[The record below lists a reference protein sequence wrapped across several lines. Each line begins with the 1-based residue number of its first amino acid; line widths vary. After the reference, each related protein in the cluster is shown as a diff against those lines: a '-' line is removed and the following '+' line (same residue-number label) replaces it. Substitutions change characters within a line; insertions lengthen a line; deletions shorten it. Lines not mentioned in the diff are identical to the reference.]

1 MQYVV
6 AVQLDNF
13 SVVIRQSSWYSCCM
27 DNDKIYLFNPF
38 EGIVGIVRPSCFLR
52 ALFDLVKVICFFFT
66 SGAEYLCAQ
75 TIMFC
80 LSCFLPRIIFL
91 RGCVY
96 AVHIILAFSWSSPAD
111 SDGLACFLVLL
122 RCSSECRLFP
132 DFLCILYMKKMIVS

>member
-1 MQYVV
+1 
-6 AVQLDNF
+6 
-13 SVVIRQSSWYSCCM
+13 M
-27 DNDKIYLFNPF
+27 DDDKIYLFNPF

-96 AVHIILAFSWSSPAD
+96 AVHIILAFS
-111 SDGLACFLVLL
+111 
-122 RCSSECRLFP
+122 
-132 DFLCILYMKKMIVS
+132 